1 MNDIQRQKALEAVS
15 ASNLIDVEELE
26 KAHALDVHLWAM
38 QNVDVY
44 NLPYGILKA
53 YFKEYGLYLKGYE
66 AACKD
71 GIVLI
76 NPLYPKPGYYQA
88 DLVGVDWYIDKHYTI
103 NPLIRIVP
111 GPFKDDLTSSK
122 FDLRTFIQ
130 EDTELSQRIEAKA
143 AEQITWNLKT
153 AAGRK
158 KWEYEFAHFLNAA
171 DLENYSCFDWWGK
184 KQAPNEAEER
194 INYWKSLQADYYKH
208 PENYRQEEP
217 TCDSPELFTLCKFY
231 WNYQAFDKYRD
242 MEM

>member
-53 YFKEYGLYLKGYE
+53 YFKEYGLYLKGYN

-88 DLVGVDWYIDKHYTI
+88 VLVGVDWYIDNHYTL
-103 NPLIRIVP
+103 NPLVRIIP

-122 FDLRTFIQ
+122 YDLRTYIQ
-130 EDTELSQRIEAKA
+130 EGSELREKIDKKA
-143 AEQITWNLKT
+143 AEQITWNLTT

-158 KWEYEFAHFLNAA
+158 EWEKQFAHFLNAA
-171 DLENYSCFDWWGK
+171 DFDNYSTFDWWGK
-184 KQAPNEAEER
+184 KQAPEEAEER
-194 INYWKSLQADYYKH
+194 INYWKSLQADYHLH
-208 PENYRQEEP
+208 PEEYRQEEP
-217 TCDSPELFTLCKFY
+217 TCNNPEEYTLGTFY

>member
-1 MNDIQRQKALEAVS
+1 MNDIQREKAKEAVS
-15 ASNLIDVEELE
+15 ASNLIDFKELE
-26 KAHALDVHLWAM
+26 KAYALNVHLEAM
-38 QNVDVY
+38 QSVDTY
-44 NLPYGILKA
+44 NLPYAILKP
-53 YFKEYGLYLKGYE
+53 YFKEYGLYLKGYS

-88 DLVGVDWYIDKHYTI
+88 DLVGVDWYIDNHYNL
-103 NPLIRIVP
+103 NPLVRIIP

-122 FDLRTFIQ
+122 FDLRTYIQ
-130 EDTELSQRIEAKA
+130 EGSELREKIDKKA
-143 AEQITWNLKT
+143 AEQETWNLST

-217 TCDSPELFTLCKFY
+217 TCDCPELFTLATFY
-231 WNYQAFDKYRD
+231 WNYNAYHHSDN
-242 MEM
+242 MM

>member
-76 NPLYPKPGYYQA
+76 NPLYPKPGYYRA
-88 DLVGVDWYIDKHYTI
+88 DLVCVDWYIDNHYNL
-103 NPLIRIVP
+103 NPLIRIIP
-111 GPFKDDLTSSK
+111 GPFKDNLTSSK
-122 FDLRTFIQ
+122 FDLRTYIQ
-130 EDTELSQRIEAKA
+130 EGSELREKIDKKA
-143 AEQITWNLKT
+143 AEQETWNLST

-158 KWEYEFAHFLNAA
+158 VWEHEFAHFLNAA
-171 DLENYSCFDWWGK
+171 DFDNYSTFDWWGK
-184 KQAPNEAEER
+184 KQAPEEAEER
-194 INYWKSLQADYYKH
+194 INYWKSLQADYHLH
-208 PENYRQEEP
+208 PEEYRQEEP
-217 TCDSPELFTLCKFY
+217 TCDCPELFTLATFY
-231 WNYQAFDKYRD
+231 WNYNAYHHSDS
-242 MEM
+242 MM